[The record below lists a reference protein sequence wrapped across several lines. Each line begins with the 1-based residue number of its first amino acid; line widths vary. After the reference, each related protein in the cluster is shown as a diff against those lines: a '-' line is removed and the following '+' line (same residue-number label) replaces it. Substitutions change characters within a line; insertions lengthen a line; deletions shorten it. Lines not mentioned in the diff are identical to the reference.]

1 MSTWTADDG
10 STIYFEM
17 FNNKEGVGPP
27 LLLLPGLL
35 GTISSQWRNFLKPLS
50 SDYRVILMDLRGH
63 GRSENNAAGL
73 NANRMLQDVIGLLDY
88 LQITAVHIAG
98 YSIGGYL
105 GLMMAATSPRRVSSL
120 LIHATKF
127 YWTPESVAKMQR
139 QLDPDLMA
147 EKVPT
152 YADQLVQ
159 EHGAR
164 QWRELVR
171 EAAALVTDIAKTGL
185 REKNLEN
192 IQCPVLVSVG
202 ERDELVPLM
211 EVQRLSR
218 MLPHGELLVLPGV
231 HHPYPTLQLIPLLP
245 MMQHFFKQG

>member
-98 YSIGGYL
+98 YSLGGYL

-171 EAAALVTDIAKTGL
+171 EAAALITDIAQTGL

-211 EVQRLSR
+211 EAQRLSR

>member
-98 YSIGGYL
+98 YSLGGYL

-171 EAAALVTDIAKTGL
+171 EAAALVTDIAQTGL

>member
-98 YSIGGYL
+98 YSLGGYI

-171 EAAALVTDIAKTGL
+171 EAAALITDIAQTGL